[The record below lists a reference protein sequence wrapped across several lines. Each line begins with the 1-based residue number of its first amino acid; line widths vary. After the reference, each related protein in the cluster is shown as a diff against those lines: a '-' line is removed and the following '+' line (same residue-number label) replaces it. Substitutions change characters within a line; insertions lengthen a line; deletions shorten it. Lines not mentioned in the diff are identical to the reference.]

1 MRKKI
6 GIRREDK
13 NIWERRVPLIPM
25 HIKDL
30 INHHQLE
37 FEVQSFEKR
46 VFTDAQFL
54 ESGANITD
62 EIPNAD
68 VILAVKE
75 VPKHLIENKIYLFFS
90 HTIKGQKHNMPLLQ
104 ILIDKKATLIDYEL
118 IKDAQGRRLV
128 FFGRFAGLAGM
139 IDALSYWG
147 KRMKSQGIENPF
159 TKIKSAYKY
168 VDSLQAKDEII
179 NLREEILEF
188 IENYTKSPIII
199 GITGYGNVSHG
210 VQEIV
215 DLLPIIEIRPYQIA
229 HIVSENEKGIFKVVF
244 KEEDLAQPKNKNH
257 HFNLM
262 EYYEYPELYEPVFEY
277 YLRNISILVN
287 AVYWDK
293 KYPRIVTKDF
303 LKENF
308 GKIKLEIIQDI
319 SCDINGGIEITHK
332 VNEPSLPGYVYNPE
346 NDSFI
351 DGFEGNG
358 ILNLAVDNLPTEL
371 PKNASI
377 NFSDSLKS
385 FIPQIANA
393 DFEKSIDEIDLPDEI
408 KNAIVVL
415 NGELTPNYKYLNN
428 FLINK

>member
-13 NIWERRVPLIPM
+13 NIWERRVPLIPI

-30 INHHQLE
+30 ISHHQLE
-37 FEVQSFEKR
+37 IEVQSFEKR
-46 VFTDAQFL
+46 VFTDAEFL
-54 ESGANITD
+54 ESGAKITD
-62 EIPNAD
+62 EIPNTD

-75 VPKHLIENKIYLFFS
+75 VPKHLIEDKIYLFFS

-104 ILIDKKATLIDYEL
+104 TIIDNKATLIDYEL

-128 FFGRFAGLAGM
+128 FFGRFAGLAGT

-159 TKIKSAYKY
+159 TKIKSAYEY

-179 NLREEILEF
+179 NLREEIIEF
-188 IENYTKSPIII
+188 IENYTKNPIII
-199 GITGYGNVSHG
+199 GIAGYGNVSHG
-210 VQEIV
+210 VQEIL
-215 DLLPIIEIRPYQIA
+215 DLLPITEIRPYQIA
-229 HIVSENEKGIFKVVF
+229 HIISENEKGIFMVVF

-262 EYYEYPELYEPVFEY
+262 EYYEHPELYEPVFEY
-277 YLRNISILVN
+277 YLRNITILIN

-303 LKENF
+303 LKKNF
-308 GKIKLEIIQDI
+308 GKIKLEMIQDI
-319 SCDINGGIEITHK
+319 SCDINGGIEITYK
-332 VNEPSLPGYVYNPE
+332 VNEPNLPCYVYNPE

-351 DGFEGNG
+351 DGFEGEG
-358 ILNLAVDNLPTEL
+358 IMNLAVDNLPTEL
-371 PKNASI
+371 PKNSSI
-377 NFSDSLKS
+377 NFSESLKS
-385 FIPQIANA
+385 FIPEIANA
-393 DFEKSIDEIDLPDEI
+393 DFNKPFEEIDLPDEI
-408 KNAIVVL
+408 KNAIIVL
-415 NGELTPNYKYLNN
+415 NGELTPNFKYLNN
-428 FLINK
+428 FLINR